1 MYSLNVIRA
10 VIAAAA
16 LLAFSAIYLYTTDD
30 RENRIKLLLDQDLET
45 LQRSIKV
52 TTDEHKIISDL
63 VNHEV
68 FNSPV
73 ILELLYRAKHARGTK
88 ELSTIR
94 KELYAKMKPNYKHLS
109 EIGVNI
115 LQFVF
120 EDNVSF
126 LRVHRPERFGDDLS
140 SVRYSFDHV
149 NKTKKQIHGFE
160 QGRVSHAF
168 RNVYPIYYKN
178 EYLGAM
184 DLGFSSD
191 VMQKTISMIQSTE
204 THFIINKSVFEPKVY
219 ETKRDIKYT
228 QSMEHENFLC
238 TITDTCPS
246 EADSEPLKLK
256 INKYLKE
263 KIYENIRHEKS
274 FSLYKHEGDY
284 AIIISFAPVQNIKD
298 KKTVAYLVSYSNSK
312 YLEKMLHVY
321 IWVNVVSFIMLSL
334 LAFILYGNVKHR
346 ILLQEEVKERT
357 KALEEEKTIAQNA
370 TKSKSQFLANMSHE
384 IRTPMN
390 GVVGMSYLLLQT
402 KLDKKQRGIVEKI
415 DESAKSLLGII
426 NDILD
431 FSKIEAG
438 KLTIERIN
446 FNLFKTV
453 NSIITSMEFKAKEK
467 NIDIHLDYK
476 PDVGLSFCGDSLRI
490 SQILTNLLNNAIKF
504 TNDGEINI
512 NISNLGDDRIRFEV
526 QDTGI
531 GLSPKEQKKLFKSFS
546 QADSSTTRKYGGSG
560 LGLAISKQLI
570 ELMNGSIWVEST
582 KGVGSSF
589 IFELELKKI
598 DTSDESLQQ
607 QDIHSEFYDSSL
619 IDKKILVA
627 EDNLTNQLVI
637 LGLLEDTPFDVDL
650 ANNGQEAVDMFREN
664 DYELILMDIQMPIM
678 DGYEAASIIRKENK
692 DIPIIALTA
701 NAMTS
706 DVQKTMDA
714 GMNEHLTKP
723 LNVKQLFDTLR
734 KYINSNNN

>member
-1 MYSLNVIRA
+1 MYSLNVIRSVI
-10 VIAAAA
+10 VIAA
-16 LLAFSAIYLYTTDD
+16 LLIFSAIYVSSTND
-30 RENRIKLLLDQDLET
+30 REDRIKLLLDQDLET

-68 FNSPV
+68 FNSHDV
-73 ILELLYRAKHARGTK
+73 LELLYKAKQSRGTK
-88 ELSTIR
+88 ELAAIR
-94 KELYAKMKPNYKHLS
+94 KELYAVMKPHYDQLS
-109 EIGVNI
+109 KIGVNI
-115 LQFVF
+115 MQFVF

-126 LRVHRPERFGDDLS
+126 LRVHRPDKFGDDLS
-140 SVRYSFDHV
+140 SVRHSF
-149 NKTKKQIHGFE
+149 NYTNNTKKQIHGFE

-168 RNVYPIYYKN
+168 RNVYPLYYKN

-191 VMQKTISMIQSTE
+191 VMQKTISMIQKTE

-219 ETKRDIKYT
+219 ETKREIKYT

-246 EADSEPLKLK
+246 ELENEPLKLK
-256 INKYLKE
+256 INRDLKE
-263 KIYENIRHEKS
+263 KIYENIKHENS
-274 FSLYKHEGDY
+274 FSLYKHEGDD
-284 AIIISFAPVQNIKD
+284 AIIVSFVPVKNIKD

-321 IWVNVVSFIMLSL
+321 IWVNVISFFVLLLLS
-334 LAFILYGNVKHR
+334 IIIYSNVKHR

-357 KALEEEKTIAQNA
+357 KALEEEKTVAQNA
-370 TKSKSQFLANMSHE
+370 SKSKSQFLANMSHE

-438 KLTIERIN
+438 KLTIEKID

-453 NSIITSMEFKAKEK
+453 TSIITSMEFKAKEK
-467 NIDIHLDYK
+467 NINIHLNYK
-476 PDVGLSFCGDSLRI
+476 PEVGLNFCGDSLRI
-490 SQILTNLLNNAIKF
+490 SQVLTNLLNNAIKF
-504 TNDGEINI
+504 THDGEINI
-512 NISNLGDDRIRFEV
+512 NITNLGDDRIRFEV

-531 GLSPKEQKKLFKSFS
+531 GLSPKEQKKLFQSFS
-546 QADSSTTRKYGGSG
+546 QADSSTTRKYGGTG
-560 LGLAISKQLI
+560 LGLAISKQLV
-570 ELMNGSIWVEST
+570 ELMNGSIWVKST
-582 KGVGSSF
+582 KGIGSSF

-598 DTSDESLQQ
+598 DTNDESIQ
-607 QDIHSEFYDSSL
+607 QDIDPEFYDSSL

-637 LGLLEDTPFDVDL
+637 LGLLEDTPFDIDL
-650 ANNGQEAVDMFREN
+650 ANNGQEAVDMFRQN
-664 DYELILMDIQMPIM
+664 DYELILMDLQMPVM
-678 DGYEAASIIRKENK
+678 DGYEATSIIRKENK

-734 KYINSNNN
+734 KYINPKS